1 MSLSEDPLLEDG
13 FEKVEARVILIINDR
28 TVARAESENA
38 ESPSSLSLRYQGRIE
53 LGSIVEVVIF
63 GAKGRFNIP
72 AKALQWGYKIYGP
85 EYNLLEDVN
94 RDCVF

>member
-1 MSLSEDPLLEDG
+1 MSLNENPLLSDDLEN
-13 FEKVEARVILIINDR
+13 VEVRVLLIINDR
-28 TVARAESENA
+28 TVANAKSEDA

-53 LGSIVEVVIF
+53 MNSFVEVVIS
-63 GAKGRFNIP
+63 GAIGRFNIP

-94 RDCVF
+94 RDCV